1 MTRRRVL
8 VLNHFAVSRGEA
20 GGTRHTELFGALP
33 GWDHLIVAS
42 RTNLSTH
49 RAQRDRPGFRFVP
62 VTPYRSNGVARIGN
76 WISYAV
82 MATVTSLLDVR
93 RRPDVVYASSPHL
106 LAAAAGAVIA
116 TVYRTPLVVEIRDLW
131 PKVLVEMGQL
141 AAGSPIHR
149 GLAALESWLYRR
161 ADRIVVLAAGVA
173 RSLEQA
179 GVPAEKITV
188 IPNAADPAYFD
199 TEVTREDARARYGFD
214 RLTFVY
220 AGAHGPANG
229 LGLLLDAA
237 AVIGDDVGI
246 VLVGDGVSRPAL
258 VDRAATECLT
268 NVRFLDPVPKAEMP
282 RLLQAADVGVHCL
295 ADVPLFHYG
304 VSPNKLF
311 DYMAAGKPVITNTP
325 GDVAALVTDSGG
337 GIAVSPSG
345 LADGISRMA
354 DAGAEVLSQ
363 WGCNGRRHIWENQSR
378 QVMAKRLNAMLDM
391 LVPDVGAQ

>member
-8 VLNHFAVSRGEA
+8 VLNHFAVPVGEP

-49 RAQRDRPGFRFVP
+49 RTQRDRPGFRFVP

-76 WISYAV
+76 WMSYAV
-82 MATVTSLLDVR
+82 MAVVASLLDVR
-93 RRPDVVYASSPHL
+93 RRPAVVYASSPHL

-116 TVYRTPLVVEIRDLW
+116 AASRAPLVLEIRDLW

-141 AAGSPIHR
+141 SASSPICR
-149 GLAALESWLYRR
+149 ALAALESWLYRR
-161 ADRIVVLAAGVA
+161 ADRIVVLADGVA

-179 GVPAEKITV
+179 GVPVEKITV
-188 IPNAADPAYFD
+188 IPNAADPEYFD
-199 TEVTREDARARYGFD
+199 TEVTRDDARARYGFD

-237 AVIGDDVGI
+237 AVIGDDIGI
-246 VLVGDGVSRPAL
+246 VLVGDGVSRAAL
-258 VDRAATECLT
+258 VERAVTEGLT
-268 NVRFLDPVPKAEMP
+268 NVRFLDPLPKAEMP
-282 RLLQAADVGVHCL
+282 RLLHAADIGVHCL

-345 LADGISRMA
+345 LAAGISRMA
-354 DAGAEVLSQ
+354 EAGADQLSR
-363 WGCNGRRHIWENQSR
+363 WGCNGRRHIRENQSR
-378 QVMAKRLNAMLDM
+378 QVMAKRLNAMLDT